1 MSSRTPT
8 LLPVDPA
15 LQRRLDT
22 VVRRIDEL
30 TAERDQLVL
39 QARDEGAS
47 LREIAAHAGMT
58 HVGVK
63 KLIGRHLHPVLLDA
77 MDQELP
83 DEDGP
88 TE

>member
-8 LLPVDPA
+8 LTPVDPA

>member
-63 KLIGRHLHPVLLDA
+63 KLIGRHLHPVLLEA